1 MIKEKVKKGE
11 TNAAWFVETAR
22 NLESSG
28 NVCAAKSWLLT
39 GKTLFPKDFN
49 IHVNIYLLKKYD
61 IYLLTYCCI
70 DDKEFYS
77 KCFVSFQ
84 YEEFMMEK
92 GAGRVQKCARLFY
105 DM

>member
-22 NLESSG
+22 SLESSG

-49 IHVNIYLLKKYD
+49 IHVSMYFLKKLSS
-61 IYLLTYCCI
+61 LL
-70 DDKEFYS
+70 YS
-77 KCFVSFQ
+77 LLIASIK
-84 YEEFMMEK
+84 M
-92 GAGRVQKCARLFY
+92 
-105 DM
+105 

>member
-49 IHVNIYLLKKYD
+49 IHVNIYFLK
-61 IYLLTYCCI
+61 INFFFLTLALI
-70 DDKEFYS
+70 IKTLIQNF
-77 KCFVSFQ
+77 CFLV
-84 YEEFMMEK
+84 
-92 GAGRVQKCARLFY
+92 
-105 DM
+105 